1 MNDRA
6 APAGSTYVLAVLLA
20 ANALNFYDRQV
31 LGVVA
36 EPVRKEFGLSDAAL
50 GALST
55 AFTLLYAVVGVP
67 LGRLADRVSR
77 ARLLAAGVFVWS
89 LLTAACGLARSFWQ
103 LFALRLGVG
112 VGEATCAPAATSL
125 IGDLVPAA
133 RRGRFLAFYMMGLPI
148 GTALSYLVSG
158 AVGHAWGWRAA
169 FYVAGIPGL
178 LCAAAVLFIDEPAR
192 GGAETSPG
200 AAAVTAGSPYRRILS
215 MPTMWWII
223 ASGALQNFVMYAV
236 AAFFVP
242 YLMRFHRMD
251 LRGAA
256 DLATA
261 AFGLAG
267 MLGLVLGGVAADEAR
282 RWPRGRLLLAS
293 GSAAISAPLL
303 WLALGQSSGRTTAF
317 GELAGLAFVGLYVYY
332 AATYA
337 AIQDVVSPSLRGTA
351 MALYFLAMY
360 VLGASFGPLL
370 TGMASDHF
378 TAAAAREAGAALT
391 GSLEPYRGAGLRRA
405 MQLLPGLMVALAGVL
420 WAGSR
425 TVARDMGQPAVTRAS
440 ARS

>member
-1 MNDRA
+1 LNDRA
-6 APAGSTYVLAVLLA
+6 GAGGSRYVLAVLLA
-20 ANALNFYDRQV
+20 VNALNFYDRQV
-31 LGVVA
+31 LGAVA
-36 EPVRKEFGLSDAAL
+36 EPVRKELGLSDAAL
-50 GALST
+50 GALTT

-77 ARLLAAGVFVWS
+77 TRLLAAGVFVWS
-89 LLTAACGLARSFWQ
+89 LLTAASGLARSFGQ

-112 VGEATCAPAATSL
+112 LGEASCAPAATSL

-133 RRGRFLAFYMMGLPI
+133 RRGLFLALFMMGLPI

-158 AVGHAWGWRAA
+158 AVGQAWGWRSA
-169 FYVAGIPGL
+169 FYIAGIPGL

-192 GGAETSPG
+192 GASEVATG
-200 AAAVTAGSPYRRILS
+200 AAAATAGSPYRRVLS
-215 MPTMWWII
+215 IPTMWWII
-223 ASGALQNFVMYAV
+223 ASGALHNFVMYAV
-236 AAFFVP
+236 SAFFVP

-256 DLATA
+256 DLSTL

-282 RWPRGRLLLAS
+282 RWPRGRLLLAA
-293 GSAAISAPLL
+293 GGAALSAPLL
-303 WLALGQSSGRTTAF
+303 WLALGQSSGRTAAF
-317 GELAGLAFVGLYVYY
+317 GELTGLAFVALYVYY

-337 AIQDVVSPSLRGTA
+337 AIQDVVGPALRGTA

-378 TAAAAREAGAALT
+378 TAAAAREAGAALA
-391 GSLEPYRGAGLRRA
+391 GSLEPYRGEGLRRA
-405 MQLLPGLMVALAGVL
+405 MQLLPGLTVALAGVL

-425 TVARDMGQPAVTRAS
+425 AVERDMVSRP
-440 ARS
+440 